1 MPLEALLGR
10 LGPGKFLWRNS
21 LLTAFGT
28 ALSDR
33 LGLTPPLCFPWL
45 SPTPLHSAI
54 TAFSHRRV
62 VFQLEGGKTSLITA
76 ASNTSRGQKEVEQMT
91 TLNPTEV
98 QEKGEE
104 LLPSGSGK
112 TSWKFYLCWISVD
125 KLEQAKQGKGGLRE
139 GNDVRQ
145 VGSRKSPGQ
154 VQF

>member
-1 MPLEALLGR
+1 
-10 LGPGKFLWRNS
+10 
-21 LLTAFGT
+21 
-28 ALSDR
+28 
-33 LGLTPPLCFPWL
+33 
-45 SPTPLHSAI
+45 
-54 TAFSHRRV
+54 
-62 VFQLEGGKTSLITA
+62 
-76 ASNTSRGQKEVEQMT
+76 MT

-104 LLPSGSGK
+104 LLLSGSGK
-112 TSWKFYLCWISVD
+112 TSWKFYLCWAFVD